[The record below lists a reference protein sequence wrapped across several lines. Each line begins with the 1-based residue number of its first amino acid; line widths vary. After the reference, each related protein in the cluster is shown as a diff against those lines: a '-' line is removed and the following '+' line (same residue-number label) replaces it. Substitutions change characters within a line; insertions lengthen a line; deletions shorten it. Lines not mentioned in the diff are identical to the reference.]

1 MKYTVIPLGMTEVLE
16 QILNESVKPE
26 IKGVVNKFLFPI
38 IEAVLLIVLIIQ
50 IVRTYKD
57 WKERGELD
65 VEKLI
70 VVVVCLAICI
80 AAPAF
85 MWGILGW

>member
-1 MKYTVIPLGMTEVLE
+1 MKYTVIPLGMSEVLE

-26 IKGVVNKFLFPI
+26 VKGVVNKFLFPI
-38 IEAVLLIVLIIQ
+38 IEAVLLVVLIIQ
-50 IVRTYKD
+50 IVRSYKD

-70 VVVVCLAICI
+70 VVGVCLAICI
-80 AAPAF
+80 AEPLF
-85 MWGILGW
+85 MWGIIGW

>member
-85 MWGILGW
+85 MWGIVGW

>member
-70 VVVVCLAICI
+70 VVGVCLAICI

-85 MWGILGW
+85 MWGIIGW